1 MSFAVEKS
9 SDLKSF
15 EALFWDF
22 DGVLMSSNEI
32 RDKGFVKVLASYPE
46 SEVEKLL
53 KFHRE
58 NGGLSRYVK
67 FRYFF
72 EEIRGEQ
79 ISEEQIQH
87 WADRFSNIMHNMLN
101 DPDLLINETLEFVK
115 QYSAKV
121 PMFIVS
127 GSDQSE
133 LRNVCETHGIDRFFK
148 RIHGSPTP
156 KKQWVK
162 TILKEEKLN
171 PERCILIGDSVND
184 WEAALENHMHFMGYN
199 NDALAEKSTA
209 KFNFSN

>member
-1 MSFAVEKS
+1 MSYAAVKP
-9 SDLKSF
+9 SDIQSF

-22 DGVLMSSNEI
+22 DGVLMNSNEI
-32 RDKGFVKVLASYPE
+32 RDQGFVKVLAPYPE

-79 ISEEQIQH
+79 ITEEQIQH
-87 WADRFSNIMHNMLN
+87 WADRFSSIMQNMLN
-101 DPDLLINETLEFVK
+101 DPDLLINETLELVK
-115 QYSAKV
+115 RYSAEV

-127 GSDQSE
+127 GSDQTE
-133 LRNVCETHGIDRFFK
+133 LRKVCESHGIDRYFK

-156 KKQWVK
+156 KKQWVN

-171 PERCILIGDSVND
+171 PERCILIGDSIND
-184 WEAALENHMHFMGYN
+184 YEAAFENNMHFMGYN